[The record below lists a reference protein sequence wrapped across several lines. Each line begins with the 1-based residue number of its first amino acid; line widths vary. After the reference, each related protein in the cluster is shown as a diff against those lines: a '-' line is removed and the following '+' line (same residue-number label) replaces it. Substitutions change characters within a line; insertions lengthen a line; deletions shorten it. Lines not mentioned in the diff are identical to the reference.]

1 MLSITCSANNRMAVC
16 LVVSRLLT
24 LDAASEFSKL
34 NATHQVACYVCESEQ
49 GNLLAAALT
58 MLGLM

>member
-1 MLSITCSANNRMAVC
+1 MAVC